1 MKLFLFLGFLL
12 NNVFAQTCNSVSQL
26 AIEDL
31 DNNTL
36 VNSNFGISNIINPIG
51 VVPPTYFWNPS
62 LIPSNGYYRINLT
75 FTKPTVITSCTI
87 WYNTNS
93 LHSPTDIKFFNQP
106 NGTLFASS
114 TSLTSPYDF
123 LFNPSMSLSNIY
135 IEIYKSTVNQT
146 QIYYLSCKTCIPSS
160 QNTSVPIIIN
170 NEIQSGMATILGG
183 TGIGIASL
191 ALILLVLNFLSK
203 QFKPDENGNRPSIS
217 QVFTKLFGL
226 VKDKVEDKVKD
237 KVKEIEEKTTLFIK
251 DPANIINAI
260 NNPKETIQ
268 NVSNNIKNIVA
279 SEIKD
284 TVANIENTVASEIKD
299 TVSNIENTVS
309 NIKNT
314 VSNIKNTDVKEILS
328 NVGINNDLPNQIL
341 DKATNI
347 VSNTIPK

>member
-93 LHSPTDIKFFNQP
+93 LHSPTGIKFFNQP

-123 LFNPSMSLSNIY
+123 SFSPSMSLSNIY

-146 QIYYLSCKTCIPSS
+146 QIYYLSCNTCIPS
-160 QNTSVPIIIN
+160 QNTTAPIIIN
-170 NEIQSGMATILGG
+170 NEIQSGLATILGG

-191 ALILLVLNFLSK
+191 SLVLLVLNFLSK
-203 QFKPDENGNRPSIS
+203 QFKPDENGKRPSIS

-268 NVSNNIKNIVA
+268 NVSNNIKNTVE
-279 SEIKD
+279 SEIKEAVS
-284 TVANIENTVASEIKD
+284 VANN
-299 TVSNIENTVS
+299 N
-309 NIKNT
+309 
-314 VSNIKNTDVKEILS
+314 NTDNTVKEILS
-328 NVGINNDLPNQIL
+328 NVGINNDLPNQII
-341 DKATNI
+341 DQAKNI
-347 VSNTIPK
+347 VSNTIPKSK